1 MTEADPPTRDTT
13 PMKPSEP
20 MRKPPGARARGGLQ
34 LVWLVPI
41 VALIVT
47 LAIGWNAIAGRG
59 VLISLT
65 FKDATGIIPGETA
78 LKFREITVGKAEGV
92 RFTDDL
98 QEVVVDVRVEKDIA
112 PYLDSDA
119 RFWIV
124 RPQVTAAGI
133 SRLDTV
139 LSGAFIEGYWDGAV
153 GDSQKHFKGMEKAP
167 LTNPGAKGTRIV
179 LSTERSRGMSEGA
192 PVAVR
197 GVPVGRMQNLRLSDD
212 AQNVLADVFITAP
225 YDQLMTTKST
235 FWDISGFSVS
245 VGAQGVSLNVDT
257 FASLLQGGAEFA
269 TITSGGE
276 PVKDG
281 HVFALMPDEAT
292 ARANQ
297 LTDDDRAI
305 RLTMRIDESVEGL
318 SSGANVRFNGLH
330 VGNVTALATRV
341 VPGEDDKEHFEQEVV
356 LAINPTLLGLAPEA
370 SDAEA
375 MDLIAEQVASGLRA
389 RLASAGFFGLS
400 LEVELVQMPE
410 ATTAELDR
418 SAQPYPVIPSVPG
431 DIADFTADAQGLMSR
446 VGNLPIEE
454 VLKSATDMMDS
465 ITALASS
472 DDTRAIPGALRGT
485 LENAQSAAGEIKS
498 ATAEL
503 RESGALTQ
511 LRGMIDEASA
521 AAEAVKLAAAD
532 VPSMVEEIDATVAK
546 VGTVDFA
553 AIGTEAEGILRDLRA
568 VLGTQDAEELPRNLS
583 DTLKAASGLLNDLR
597 DGNAVGSLNQAL
609 ASAGTAAQDVSEAS
623 KRLPQL
629 SARLESLAAR
639 AEAVIA
645 AYGARSDFNNETVN
659 LMREMRRAA
668 NSFASLA
675 RSIERNPQAFILGR

>member
-1 MTEADPPTRDTT
+1 MTESNPPPRDTVSL
-13 PMKPSEP
+13 KPSEP
-20 MRKPPGARARGGLQ
+20 MRKPRAPGLFAGLQ

-41 VALIVT
+41 LALIVT
-47 LAIGWNAIAGRG
+47 LGVGWNAIAGRG
-59 VLISLT
+59 VLISVT
-65 FKDATGIIPGETA
+65 FKDATGIVPGETA
-78 LKFREITVGKAEGV
+78 LKFHEITVGKAEAV
-92 RFTDDL
+92 RFTQDL

-119 RFWIV
+119 QFWIV

-139 LSGAFIEGYWDGAV
+139 LTGAFIEGYWDGEA
-153 GDSQKHFKGMEKAP
+153 GPTQKHFQGLEKAP
-167 LTNPGAKGTRIV
+167 LTSPGAKGTRIV

-192 PVAVR
+192 PVSIR
-197 GVPVGRMQNLRLSDD
+197 GVPVGRMQNLRLSED
-212 AQNVLADVFITAP
+212 AQNVLADVFIAAP
-225 YDQLMTTKST
+225 YDGLLTTKTT

-269 TITSGGE
+269 TITSGGG
-276 PVKDG
+276 PVEDG
-281 HVFALMPDEAT
+281 HVFSLLPDEAA

-330 VGNVTALATRV
+330 VGNVTALSTHV
-341 VPGEDDKEHFEQEVV
+341 VPGQDGKEHFEQEVV
-356 LAINPTLLGLAPEA
+356 LAINPDQLGLSPEA
-370 SDAEA
+370 TETEA
-375 MDLIAEQVASGLRA
+375 MDLIAEQVAGGLRA
-389 RLASAGFFGLS
+389 RLASAGVFGLS
-400 LEVELVQMPE
+400 LEVELVEMPD
-410 ATTAELDR
+410 ATPAELDR
-418 SAQPYPVIPSVPG
+418 AAEPYPLIPSVPG
-431 DIADFTADAQGLMSR
+431 DISDFTADAQGLMSR

-454 VLKSATDMMDS
+454 LLKSATDMMDS
-465 ITALASS
+465 ITALARN

-485 LENAQSAAGEIKS
+485 LENAQSAAGEIKA

-511 LRGMIDEASA
+511 MRGLIDEAAA
-521 AAEAVKLAAAD
+521 AAEAVRLAAAD
-532 VPSMVEEIDATVAK
+532 VPSMVEEIDATAAK
-546 VGTVDFA
+546 VGAVDFA
-553 AIGTEAEGILRDLRA
+553 AIGTEAEGILQDLRA
-568 VLGTQDAEELPRNLS
+568 VLGTKDAEELPRNLS

-609 ASAGTAAQDVSEAS
+609 ASASTAAQDVSDAS

-629 SARLESLAAR
+629 SARLEALAAR
-639 AEAVIA
+639 AETVIA
-645 AYGARSDFNNETVN
+645 AYGARSDFNNETVS
-659 LMREMRRAA
+659 LLREMRRAA

>member
-1 MTEADPPTRDTT
+1 MTQANPPTRDATAL
-13 PMKPSEP
+13 KPAESV
-20 MRKPPGARARGGLQ
+20 RKPPATGPRGGLQ

-59 VLISLT
+59 KLISVT
-65 FKDATGIIPGETA
+65 FADATGIMPGETA
-78 LKFREITVGKAEGV
+78 LKFREITVGKVEAV

-98 QEVVVDVRVEKDIA
+98 QEVVVDIRVEKDIA
-112 PYLDSDA
+112 PYMDRDA
-119 RFWIV
+119 EFWIV
-124 RPQVTAAGI
+124 RPEVTAAGI

-139 LSGAFIEGYWDGAV
+139 LTGAFIEGYWDAIA
-153 GDSQKHFKGMEKAP
+153 DDAQAHFKGMEKAP

-192 PVAVR
+192 PVSVR
-197 GVPVGRMQNLRLSDD
+197 GVPVGRMQNLRLSED
-212 AQNVLADVFITAP
+212 AQNVLADVFISAP
-225 YDQLMTTKST
+225 YDGLLTTKSV

-281 HVFALMPDEAT
+281 QVFSLLPDEAT

-297 LTDDDRAI
+297 LTGDDKAI
-305 RLTMRIDESVEGL
+305 HLTMRIDDSVEGL
-318 SSGANVRFNGLH
+318 SSGANVRFNGLN
-330 VGNVTALATRV
+330 VGNVTALSTRV
-341 VPGEDDKEHFEQEVV
+341 VPDDDGKEHFQQEVV
-356 LAINPTLLGLAPEA
+356 LSLNPTLLGLSPDATEA
-370 SDAEA
+370 DA
-375 MDLIAEQVASGLRA
+375 MQLIADQVTGGLRA

-400 LEVELVQMPE
+400 LEVELVQIPD
-410 ATTAELDR
+410 ATAAELDR
-418 SAQPYPVIPSVPG
+418 TAQPYPVIPSVPG
-431 DIADFTADAQGLMSR
+431 DISDFTADAQGLMSR

-472 DDTRAIPGALRGT
+472 EDTRAIPGALRGT
-485 LENAQSAAGEIKS
+485 LENAQSAAGEIQS

-532 VPSMVEEIDATVAK
+532 VPSMVQEIDATVAK
-546 VGTVDFA
+546 VGAVDFA
-553 AIGTEAEGILRDLRA
+553 AIGTEAEGILQDLRA
-568 VLGTQDAEELPRNLS
+568 VLGTKDAEELPRNLS

>member
-1 MTEADPPTRDTT
+1 MTEANPPTRDL
-13 PMKPSEP
+13 PPLKPAEP
-20 MRKPPGARARGGLQ
+20 ARKPKASGPRGGLQ

-59 VLISLT
+59 KLISVT
-65 FKDATGIIPGETA
+65 FEDATGIMPGETT
-78 LKFREITVGKAEGV
+78 LKFREITVGKVEAV

-98 QEVVVDVRVEKDIA
+98 QEVVVDIRVEKDIA
-112 PYLDSDA
+112 PYLDGDA
-119 RFWIV
+119 EFWIV

-139 LSGAFIEGYWDGAV
+139 LTGAFIEGYWDNIPDKA
-153 GDSQKHFKGMEKAP
+153 QAHFRGMEKAP

-192 PVAVR
+192 PVSVR
-197 GVPVGRMQNLRLSDD
+197 GVPVGRMHNLRLSED
-212 AQNVLADVFITAP
+212 AQNVLADVFISAP
-225 YDQLMTTKST
+225 YDGLLTTKSV
-235 FWDISGFSVS
+235 FWDISGFSIS
-245 VGAQGVSLNVDT
+245 VGAQGVALNVDT

-281 HVFALMPDEAT
+281 HVFPLLPDEAT

-297 LTDDDRAI
+297 LTDDGNAV

-318 SSGANVRFNGLH
+318 ATGANVRFKGLQ
-330 VGNVTALATRV
+330 VGNVTALSTRV
-341 VPGEDDKEHFEQEVV
+341 VPGDDGKEHFEQEVV
-356 LAINPTLLGLAPEA
+356 LALNPTLLGLPSEA
-370 SDAEA
+370 TEDEA
-375 MDLIAEQVASGLRA
+375 MQLISDQVAGGLRA

-400 LEVELVQMPE
+400 LEVELVQMPD
-410 ATTAELDR
+410 ATAAELDR
-418 SAQPYPVIPSVPG
+418 SGQPYPVIPSVPG
-431 DIADFTADAQGLMSR
+431 DISDFTADAQGLMSR
-446 VGNLPIEE
+446 VGSLPIEE

-472 DDTRAIPGALRGT
+472 EDTRAIPGALRGT
-485 LENAQSAAGEIKS
+485 LENAQSAAGEIRS

-511 LRGMIDEASA
+511 LRGMIDEAAA

-532 VPSMVEEIDATVAK
+532 VPSMVQEIDATVAK
-546 VGTVDFA
+546 VGAVDFA
-553 AIGTEAEGILRDLRA
+553 AIGTEAEGILQDLRA
-568 VLGTQDAEELPRNLS
+568 VLGTKDAEELPRNLS

-659 LMREMRRAA
+659 LMREIRRAA